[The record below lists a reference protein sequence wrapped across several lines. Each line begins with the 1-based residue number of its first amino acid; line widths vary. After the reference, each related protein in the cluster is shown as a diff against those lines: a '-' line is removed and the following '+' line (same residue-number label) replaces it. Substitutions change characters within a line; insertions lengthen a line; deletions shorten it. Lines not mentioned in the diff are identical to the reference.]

1 MPPFS
6 YTLAQHLELTYLEY
20 EALRQHYFEH
30 WCAHLLRRGEW
41 QFARTLKPLLIN
53 DHLLNWYAQQWHIQ
67 VERPIE
73 QNYSDALSLYTP
85 EDIHLLIL
93 IYAENILQYYPSVL
107 LKLAVSVGA
116 NSNSRTGE

>member
-30 WCAHLLRRGEW
+30 WCTNLCIPHL
-41 QFARTLKPLLIN
+41 TKN

-67 VERPIE
+67 VERSIE

-93 IYAENILQYYPSVL
+93 IYAENILQYYPSIL
-107 LKLAVSVGA
+107 LKKITARA
-116 NSNSRTGE
+116 AHTEH

>member
-30 WCAHLLRRGEW
+30 WCTHLSI
-41 QFARTLKPLLIN
+41 PLLTKN

-107 LKLAVSVGA
+107 LKLAVNVQA
-116 NSNSRTGE
+116 NSNSPHQV

>member
-30 WCAHLLRRGEW
+30 WCTNLCIPHL
-41 QFARTLKPLLIN
+41 TKN

-85 EDIHLLIL
+85 EDIYLLIL
-93 IYAENILQYYPSVL
+93 IYAENILQYYPSIL
-107 LKLAVSVGA
+107 LKKITARA
-116 NSNSRTGE
+116 AHTEH

>member
-30 WCAHLLRRGEW
+30 WCTHLYIPHL
-41 QFARTLKPLLIN
+41 TKN

-107 LKLAVSVGA
+107 LKLAVNVRA
-116 NSNSRTGE
+116 NSNSPHQV

>member
-20 EALRQHYFEH
+20 EALRHEFYID
-30 WCAHLLRRGEW
+30 WCVHLLRRGEW
-41 QFARTLKPLLIN
+41 QFALTLKTLLIN

-107 LKLAVSVGA
+107 LKLAVSVQA
-116 NSNSRTGE
+116 NSNSPHQV